1 MMNPPWKKMNHPF
14 LSILS
19 ITKAHAR
26 GPPLQA
32 TVALLF
38 GTTMHALAGHSD
50 DGYKG
55 FTLWVNISLLF
66 LIDSNIGSMMRK
78 SYLRILGTVLGGAL
92 VVPMIVSVHEI
103 RKKDTN
109 LCEVA
114 SGAILASSVAL
125 VSLVCRCY
133 KKKFG
138 AKYEYMFVV
147 CELTFVVCG
156 VGGFYKEEPVI
167 NALERVLSVVM
178 AVVIALAVARTVTP
192 IYAADAARMDAAEAA
207 KEIRDVLG
215 IIVDV
220 YLNFSFEGSMH
231 TDDDGDG
238 IDDALFERLEKD
250 SLSQKQQS
258 AMSRLSRVGGLIS
271 AAEVEIGKTFNGQE
285 YRVLAQ
291 GLSRLYNA
299 MIAMLFPL
307 ESGSAATEL
316 VRKYRHLIDDVQKQL
331 NVALTSMSETALIE
345 NHNSEECV
353 VLFNAMTDG
362 AVRAKLCSDV
372 LERALDEEEAKSGR
386 QSLTSPSLY
395 TFTQF
400 VKTYAHVTTYVLVC
414 VSKYKPSEY
423 DKIANALDKSERE
436 EEEQRKNEEE
446 EADDGGSDTN
456 SHSSTRKYKYAE
468 RRSSM
473 KYFTKTRMGGGKSND
488 SNV

>member
-1 MMNPPWKKMNHPF
+1 VF
-14 LSILS
+14 
-19 ITKAHAR
+19 
-26 GPPLQA
+26 
-32 TVALLF
+32 
-38 GTTMHALAGHSD
+38 
-50 DGYKG
+50 
-55 FTLWVNISLLF
+55 
-66 LIDSNIGSMMRK
+66 
-78 SYLRILGTVLGGAL
+78 
-92 VVPMIVSVHEI
+92 E
-103 RKKDTN
+103 
-109 LCEVA
+109 
-114 SGAILASSVAL
+114 
-125 VSLVCRCY
+125 
-133 KKKFG
+133 
-138 AKYEYMFVV
+138 
-147 CELTFVVCG
+147 

-238 IDDALFERLEKD
+238 IDDALFQRLEKD

-258 AMSRLSRVGGLIS
+258 AMSRLSRVGGLIW

-345 NHNSEECV
+345 NHNSEECE
-353 VLFNAMTDG
+353 VLFNAAT
-362 AVRAKLCSDV
+362 
-372 LERALDEEEAKSGR
+372 
-386 QSLTSPSLY
+386 
-395 TFTQF
+395 
-400 VKTYAHVTTYVLVC
+400 
-414 VSKYKPSEY
+414 
-423 DKIANALDKSERE
+423 
-436 EEEQRKNEEE
+436 
-446 EADDGGSDTN
+446 
-456 SHSSTRKYKYAE
+456 
-468 RRSSM
+468 
-473 KYFTKTRMGGGKSND
+473 
-488 SNV
+488 

>member
-1 MMNPPWKKMNHPF
+1 
-14 LSILS
+14 
-19 ITKAHAR
+19 
-26 GPPLQA
+26 
-32 TVALLF
+32 
-38 GTTMHALAGHSD
+38 MHALAGHSD

-66 LIDSNIGSMMRK
+66 LIDSNVGSVMRK

-103 RKKDTN
+103 RKKDDY

-125 VSLVCRCY
+125 VSFLCRCY

-167 NALERVLSVVM
+167 SALERVLSVVM
-178 AVVIALAVARTVTP
+178 AVVIALAVARTVAP

-271 AAEVEIGKTFNGQE
+271 AA
-285 YRVLAQ
+285 
-291 GLSRLYNA
+291 
-299 MIAMLFPL
+299 
-307 ESGSAATEL
+307 
-316 VRKYRHLIDDVQKQL
+316 
-331 NVALTSMSETALIE
+331 
-345 NHNSEECV
+345 
-353 VLFNAMTDG
+353 
-362 AVRAKLCSDV
+362 
-372 LERALDEEEAKSGR
+372 
-386 QSLTSPSLY
+386 
-395 TFTQF
+395 
-400 VKTYAHVTTYVLVC
+400 
-414 VSKYKPSEY
+414 
-423 DKIANALDKSERE
+423 
-436 EEEQRKNEEE
+436 
-446 EADDGGSDTN
+446 
-456 SHSSTRKYKYAE
+456 
-468 RRSSM
+468 
-473 KYFTKTRMGGGKSND
+473 
-488 SNV
+488 